1 MRGYILKN
9 LWHEY
14 LGIKAHDFANDIK
27 QDAQLT

>member
-1 MRGYILKN
+1 MRDDILKN

-14 LGIKAHDFANDIK
+14 LGIKANDFANDVK